1 MHRHVYITSAHPAQ
15 AVKGTDDYAAGLHR
29 KQPSARKI

>member
-15 AVKGTDDYAAGLHR
+15 AVKGTADYADASR
-29 KQPSARKI
+29 PIS

>member
-15 AVKGTDDYAAGLHR
+15 AVKGTDDYAAGPYR
-29 KQPSARKI
+29 K